1 MLPDRLLDFTER
13 KTRDASSAE
22 VHSLVTTETGLLERT
37 FCGIGNDWTHRHY
50 DGDFRLLPL
59 PSVAPAITLVFV
71 QSRDGN
77 TDADNPEDLGGG
89 TTDKHLLYEGVS
101 RAAADAVL
109 AGTAT
114 AKGRFAFF
122 SVWHPEII
130 ALRHELG
137 LNRHPAQVV
146 VSATGHLDLDGTLL
160 FNVPE
165 VPVFLLA
172 GKVCRDRWATRLAE
186 RPWIIVIPVEP
197 HGLRGALSQLRAQ
210 YGIRRISAIGGRT
223 TASNLVDA
231 DLVQDL
237 CLTTTPLSSGK
248 PDTPFYTGHRT
259 LSFATIVKK
268 REVGTRDPISFA
280 HLVLRP
286 RDIDKSTVP

>member
-1 MLPDRLLDFTER
+1 MDDWKLADPLYDFAER
-13 KTRDASSAE
+13 KTREASSAE
-22 VHSLVTTETGLLERT
+22 IHALVTTETGPLERALG
-37 FCGIGNDWTHRHY
+37 GIGNDWTRRHY
-50 DGDFRLLPL
+50 DGDFHLMPL
-59 PSVAPAITLVFV
+59 PSAAPAITLVFV
-71 QSRDGN
+71 ESRDGN

-89 TTDKHLLYEGVS
+89 ATDKHLLYEGLS

-114 AKGRFAFF
+114 AIGRSAFF
-122 SVWHPEII
+122 SVWHPEIV

-137 LNRHPAQVV
+137 LSRHPAQVV
-146 VSATGHLDLDGTLL
+146 VTATGHHLDLEGSLL

-172 GKVCRDRWATRLAE
+172 GNICRDRWATRLGE
-186 RPWIIVIPVEP
+186 RPWITVISIEP
-197 HGLRGALSQLRAQ
+197 HGLRGALSHLRAHH
-210 YGIRRISAIGGRT
+210 GIRRISAIGGRT

-231 DLVQDL
+231 GLVQDL
-237 CLTTTPLSSGK
+237 CLTTSPLSGGK
-248 PDTPFYTGHRT
+248 PDTPFYTGRQT

-268 REVGTRDPISFA
+268 REVGTPEPISFA

-286 RDIDKSTVP
+286 RA